1 MAAVTQRENVII
13 VSNGD
18 TLVGQGRI
26 CTVLVTAGA
35 SAAAEVSISRSSD
48 SALLAKYKVAAGAS
62 QDFSTEIRYKEDLVF
77 AISGAGAEAYVYL
90 EV

>member
-18 TLVGQGRI
+18 TLAGQGRI
-26 CTVLVTAGA
+26 CAVLVTAG
-35 SAAAEVSISRSSD
+35 SGAAAEVTISRSSD
-48 SALLAKYKVAAGAS
+48 SGLLGKYKVPAGTS
-62 QDFSTEIRYKEDLVF
+62 QEFGTEIRYKEDLVF
-77 AISGAGAEAYVYL
+77 TISGTGAEAYVYL